1 MQLAFNTSFLGRRRE
16 ATVKEEPKSPTQPAG
31 RKRKAFSTTD
41 SKPIGV
47 IDGPINVDFNSGPPV
62 GKQSKLSSGSTP
74 RVHFDAAETSTST
87 RKSTRSTTKKDLGEL
102 FKQLGEEYGAVS
114 ETFEKIAD
122 LVD

>member
-1 MQLAFNTSFLGRRRE
+1 M
-16 ATVKEEPKSPTQPAG
+16 KEEPKSPAQPAS
-31 RKRKAFSTTD
+31 RKCKAFSTTD

-47 IDGPINVDFNSGPPV
+47 IDGPINIDFNSGLPI

-87 RKSTRSTTKKDLGEL
+87 RKSTRSTTKNYLGEL
-102 FKQLGEEYGAVS
+102 FKQLGEEYGVVS

>member
-1 MQLAFNTSFLGRRRE
+1 MVQNSCSYCETISQYDTA
-16 ATVKEEPKSPTQPAG
+16 QPAS
-31 RKRKAFSTTD
+31 RKRKAFLTTD
-41 SKPIGV
+41 SKLIGV
-47 IDGPINVDFNSGPPV
+47 IDSPIDVDFNSSLPV
-62 GKQSKLSSGSTP
+62 GKRSKLSSGSTP
-74 RVHFDAAETSTST
+74 RVHFDAAETLTST